1 MAEASTLLCDFDR
14 VMAPAHQARWVSEV
28 AWRDRDGLRADDPDL
43 RGRFAPRFEQLRAMK
58 VWNEVEAVLR
68 RYVRSAI
75 PAPRRSERA
84 YWSCACLPESDDSV
98 VLARVD
104 VGDGEVCT
112 VTADDTLSFS
122 FRLGLNPLDLPRF
135 ATRAGLSVADLRTR
149 SDGDIEVVLSA
160 VGGDAALGLFDD
172 EVIVLGMRRLT
183 LDLAR
188 RGRCVSADWHNLA
201 LADALLT
208 EAEVPDGPPPIA
220 DSDVPLTLVDQLI
233 DSGAF
238 EAACSALLA
247 VPVRGRATPEAVEVA
262 ARLERLLPRLGDPA
276 PAMLA
281 LVGHREALRDD
292 AAVLSLFLRGL
303 ELRGPEAALPVARM
317 MASAGRAHRRT
328 GHPARGV
335 ELLTRAIERI
345 PRDGPHAHAEHLL
358 ELGRC
363 YTALGDAEAAI
374 DHLDEALRS
383 AEHGD
388 PVGTQ
393 LAVRGALAEARLSA
407 GDVGAARGVLG
418 SALVFARARGL
429 HGVRAHLLA
438 ALAWCAE
445 RLGELD
451 EAVEHGAE
459 ALGRLPPDA
468 TPGLLRGVLAGLVR
482 CHDRQGRR
490 AEADAFLRR
499 AEAMEGSAWPGEGP
513 WPLDELIEAA
523 LELDGASARP
533 PSSA

>member
-14 VMAPAHQARWVSEV
+14 VMSPAHQARWVSEV
-28 AWRDRDGLRADDPDL
+28 TWRDRDGLRADDPDL

-188 RGRCVSADWHNLA
+188 RGPCVSADWHNLA
-201 LADALLT
+201 LADALLA
-208 EAEVPDGPPPIA
+208 EAEVPDRPPSLEPFDI
-220 DSDVPLTLVDQLI
+220 PLALVDQLI
-233 DSGAF
+233 DSGAY
-238 EAACSALLA
+238 EAACSALLSA
-247 VPVRGRATPEAVEVA
+247 PARRRATPETVEVA
-262 ARLERLLPRLGDPA
+262 ARLERLLPRVGEPA

-281 LVGHREALRDD
+281 LVGHRAALRDD
-292 AAVLSLFLRGL
+292 AAVLALFLRAL
-303 ELRGPEAALPVARM
+303 ELRDPEAALPIARM
-317 MASAGRAHRRT
+317 MAAAGRAHRRT

-335 ELLTRAIERI
+335 ELLTLAIERI
-345 PRDGPHAHAEHLL
+345 PREGPHAHAAHLL

-363 YTALGDAEAAI
+363 YTALSDAEAAI
-374 DHLDEALRS
+374 DHLEEAQRS
-383 AEHGD
+383 AEHGH
-388 PVGTQ
+388 PVGLQ
-393 LAVRGALAEARLSA
+393 LAVRGALAEAHLAA
-407 GDVGAARGVLG
+407 GELGPARSSLG
-418 SALVFARARGL
+418 SALVFARVRGL
-429 HGVRAHLLA
+429 HGVRAQLLA

-445 RLGELD
+445 RLGEID
-451 EAVEHGAE
+451 EAVVHDTE
-459 ALGRLPPDA
+459 ALGLLSPEA
-468 TPGLLRGVLAGLVR
+468 KPGLLRGVLAGLVR

-490 AEADAFLRR
+490 AEADGFLRR
-499 AEAMEGSAWPGEGP
+499 AEAMEESAWPGEGP
-513 WPLDELIEAA
+513 WPLDDLIEAS
-523 LELDGASARP
+523 LDVDEAFAHP
-533 PSSA
+533 LSSA